1 MKKPRYNEKLDRNG
15 LIYQDRLSG
24 LSWYQL
30 SLKYGLHVKTL
41 WNIVKRMNQRDNEV
55 MQKSS

>member
-1 MKKPRYNEKLDRNG
+1 MKKPRYNEKTDRNE

-30 SLKYGLHVKTL
+30 SLKYNLSIKTIH
-41 WNIVKRMNQRDNEV
+41 NIVKRFKKKET
-55 MQKSS
+55 KSL

>member
-1 MKKPRYNEKLDRNG
+1 MKKPRYNEKTDRNG

-41 WNIVKRMNQRDNEV
+41 WNIVKRFEKKET
-55 MQKSS
+55 KSL

>member
-1 MKKPRYNEKLDRNG
+1 MKKPRYNEKPERNI

-30 SLKYGLHVKTL
+30 SLKYNLSLKTIQ
-41 WNIVKRMNQRDNEV
+41 NIVKRLIQKEPKPEV
-55 MQKSS
+55 L